1 MRVSPCGRHIAAGD
15 RAGNVWIFDSSGALL
30 HTLEAHDAEVL
41 CLEYAASPRL
51 LASASRDRLV
61 HVFLVERVCN
71 LHLPFLCLCTNKFV
85 RDCKHT

>member
-71 LHLPFLCLCTNKFV
+71 
-85 RDCKHT
+85 